1 MGDLGDLNT
10 LALEARIRLYADGDK
25 ENEIPPRSFDFNK
38 RDTDLMLTACNIVR
52 WLAAK
57 DYPHNFQLER
67 FDLRDYCWEMSNIQK
82 AAKRLLEQIKGD
94 AET

>member
-10 LALEARIRLYADGDK
+10 LTLEARIRLYADGDK
-25 ENEIPPRSFDFNK
+25 ENEISPRSFDFPK
-38 RDTDLMLTACNIVR
+38 RDTDMMLTACNIVR

-67 FDLRDYCWEMSNIQK
+67 SDLRDYCWGMTAIQTD
-82 AAKRLLEQIKGD
+82 AKRLLRRIVGD
-94 AET
+94 ARK